1 MKKTSHFNFFI
12 VFLFFIININVFSQ
26 EALKSVEEEYYDFL
40 SLQGI
45 VERPTLG
52 YRTLS
57 DSVWNVPEDAEH
69 VWSRNNLGS
78 WVTLWEPENAVDNA
92 FARGLK
98 QGLFAKVYGPEW
110 FNSYNTAAPY
120 GQNDGA
126 LWQGKG
132 YNTALTAGVR
142 LEGYGFEVTFKPQ
155 VSFSE
160 NREFEYIK
168 QN

>member
-12 VFLFFIININVFSQ
+12 VFLFFIININVFAQ
-26 EALKSVEEEYYDFL
+26 ESLKSTEEEYYDFL

-57 DSVWNVPEDAEH
+57 DSVWEFTDGEDGQQSNENI
-69 VWSRNNLGS
+69 WKNNNLGT
-78 WVTLWEPENAVDNA
+78 WFTLWEPENAAYNA

-126 LWQGKG
+126 LLQ
-132 YNTALTAGVR
+132 
-142 LEGYGFEVTFKPQ
+142 
-155 VSFSE
+155 
-160 NREFEYIK
+160 
-168 QN
+168 